1 MSINRGMDK
10 DVVCVYNAVLLSCG
24 KSEITPFAAIWV
36 NLEIIILGEI
46 NQKEKEIYHTISLYM

>member
-1 MSINRGMDK
+1 MDK
-10 DVVCVYNAVLLSCG
+10 DVVCVYNAVLLSCE

-46 NQKEKEIYHTISLYM
+46 NQKEKEIYHTVSLYM